1 MPLQMTTVMPGL
13 TRFQRVIRTL
23 LATELEV
30 IHVTI
35 LAENLAAEELKNE
48 AELKGNEVSYPS
60 S

>member
-1 MPLQMTTVMPGL
+1 MTTVMPGL